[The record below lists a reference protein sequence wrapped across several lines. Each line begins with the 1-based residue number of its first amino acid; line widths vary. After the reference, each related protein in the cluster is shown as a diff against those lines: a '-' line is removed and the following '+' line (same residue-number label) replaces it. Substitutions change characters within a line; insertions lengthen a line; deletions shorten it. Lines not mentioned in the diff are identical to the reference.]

1 MECPYIFRNHLHCGF
16 KLGTGAPPWQAHGM
30 HPEGSCATT
39 VQQFGSWKPG
49 NQNRCCLQHMAQQQL
64 TEERCMAHKSVW
76 CVLPIFSTNAPIL
89 FVFSHGD
96 LWCLIQTWKPAIAAG
111 FWKHGTSGW
120 MCMDKHLWPTSQ
132 GSLLWETQLQSCLV
146 TPGQNLLGSNPNI
159 QRKKRSQYD
168 FLMASHT
175 NKFMLQHSAEES
187 TQIFFISVTCK

>member
-111 FWKHGTSGW
+111 F
-120 MCMDKHLWPTSQ
+120 
-132 GSLLWETQLQSCLV
+132 
-146 TPGQNLLGSNPNI
+146 
-159 QRKKRSQYD
+159 
-168 FLMASHT
+168 
-175 NKFMLQHSAEES
+175 
-187 TQIFFISVTCK
+187 